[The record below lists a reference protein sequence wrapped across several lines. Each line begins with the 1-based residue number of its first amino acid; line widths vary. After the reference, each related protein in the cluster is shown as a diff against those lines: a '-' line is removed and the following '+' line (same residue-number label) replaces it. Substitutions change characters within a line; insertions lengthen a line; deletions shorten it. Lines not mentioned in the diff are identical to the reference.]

1 MSKSLENN
9 VLWLCSKCLPFA
21 MHTLLESSHRGSSGG
36 QWEFSK
42 HWTHTLGFGVVL
54 QIGLPLSVHWALVVH
69 SSIWH
74 GKKSYE

>member
-1 MSKSLENN
+1 MEKNLMNKSLENI
-9 VLWLCSKCLPFA
+9 VLWPDSKYLPA
-21 MHTLLESSHRGSSGG
+21 LQTLLAMSHFSDG

-54 QIGLPLSVHWALVVH
+54 QIGLPLVHWASVVH

-74 GKKSYE
+74 GNKI

>member
-1 MSKSLENN
+1 MSKSLEHIT
-9 VLWLCSKCLPFA
+9 LWPESKYLPA
-21 MHTLLESSHRGSSGG
+21 LQTLLAMSHFFDG

-54 QIGLPLSVHWALVVH
+54 QLGLPLSLSVHWALVVH

-74 GKKSYE
+74 RNEI